1 MELLK
6 RILAALLCTA
16 VTLPLF
22 ACGSGESAETVPAA
36 DTAAAETETEP
47 VYTLPEADWDGYN
60 FHILVHGNSESGWDK
75 NDFHAE
81 ELTGELL
88 NDAVF
93 ERNAAVEEQYN
104 VDITDEKLSGNI
116 DGNNMGP
123 GYQAISTAV
132 LAGDAAY
139 GAATVGGYDACTL
152 VLNDYLSEMSAM
164 PHIDLRQPW
173 WDQNA
178 VEDMKIAGK
187 TYFTTGAV
195 STAINDC
202 TIAVFFNQQVAT
214 DFGITDLYSSVQ
226 EGTWTFDKMVGYA
239 EMVAA
244 DTNGDGQ
251 TTTED
256 RFGSITWDDTVM
268 AAVNS
273 TGVKCASLNDK
284 GLLELTLYT
293 ESVVDA
299 LDRYTDFAFNKT
311 VSYNYQRDS
320 YDIATPVSMFKNGQ
334 SLYYL
339 QLLNLAASFRDME
352 ADFGILPYP
361 KYAESQKEYYST
373 VGSWHSMFFCVPGVM
388 DNADR
393 SGMIIEALAYY
404 SDEIVTPV
412 YYDQVLNY
420 KYMRDEESIAML
432 DIILSSRVFDLG
444 WFFKVG
450 NYFAEVIYMIYEYT
464 DNFTS
469 RYEKAEQMALTQVE
483 EINAKFLE
491 NKN

>member
-1 MELLK
+1 MTLFK
-6 RILAALLCTA
+6 RLLAALLCAA
-16 VTLPLF
+16 VTLPLM
-22 ACGSGESAETVPAA
+22 ACGNTEPAETAA
-36 DTAAAETETEP
+36 DTDTTAVPAETEP
-47 VYTLPEADWDGYN
+47 AYTLPEGNWDGYN

-81 ELTGELL
+81 ELTGELM

-93 ERNAAVEEQYN
+93 ERNAAVEELYN
-104 VDITDEKLSGNI
+104 VDITDEKLTGNI
-116 DGNNMGP
+116 DGNSMGP

-152 VLNDYLSEMSAM
+152 VLGDFLSEMSSM
-164 PHIDLRQPW
+164 PHIDLSQHW

-178 VEDMKIAGK
+178 VEDMKIAGM

-226 EGTWTFDKMVGYA
+226 EGSWTFEKMWEYA
-239 EMVAA
+239 KLVAA
-244 DTNGDGQ
+244 DTDGDGKM
-251 TTTED
+251 TTND

-273 TGVKCASLNDK
+273 TGVKCATLNSE

-299 LDRYTDFAFNKT
+299 LDKYTDFAFDKN

-320 YDIATPVSMFKNGQ
+320 YDIATPVSMFQNGQ

-339 QLLNLAASFRDME
+339 QLLNLASSFRDME

-361 KYAESQKEYYST
+361 KYDASQNEYYST

-388 DNADR
+388 DNAER

-404 SDEIVTPV
+404 SEEIVTPV

-444 WFFKVG
+444 WFYKVG

-469 RYEKAEQMALTQVE
+469 RYEKAEQMALGQVE

-491 NKN
+491 NKK